1 MTDLHTHILPGMDDG
16 AQTIEEA
23 LALLQTQAQQGVD
36 AVALTPHFYGRR
48 ESVESFLS
56 RREAAW
62 QQLLE
67 ATAGL
72 QTPKLILGAEVSWMP
87 DMDQWQELDDLC
99 YQGTKLLLVELPT
112 VSWTDSVL
120 RTLNSLESRRGVV
133 PVIAHIDR
141 YFHIQKKKDIDE
153 LMAMG
158 YPMQISAE
166 ALFQLFTKKKALEV
180 LEKYDGLLISDC
192 HNLTDR
198 KPNVG
203 RALKIVEKKLGSR
216 VAKEIADLSDEILEL

>member
-16 AQTIEEA
+16 AQSIEEA
-23 LALLQTQAQQGVD
+23 LELLQIQAQQGVD
-36 AVALTPHFYGRR
+36 TVALTPHFYVRR
-48 ESVESFLS
+48 ECAESFLS

-67 ATAGL
+67 ATAKL
-72 QTPKLILGAEVSWMP
+72 RTPKLILGAEVSWMP
-87 DMDQWQELDDLC
+87 DMDQWEKLEDLC

-112 VSWTDSVL
+112 LSWTDSVL
-120 RTLNSLESRRGVV
+120 RSLNSLESRRGVI
-133 PVIAHIDR
+133 PVIAHLDR
-141 YFHIQKKKDIDE
+141 YFYTQKKKDIDE
-153 LMAMG
+153 LLAMG
-158 YPMQISAE
+158 YPIQISAE
-166 ALFQLFTKKKALEV
+166 ALFQFFTKKKALEV

-198 KPNVG
+198 RPNVE

-216 VAKEIADLSDEILEL
+216 AAKEIADLSDEILEL